1 MRVCF
6 TWGLPA
12 AFIIVA
18 AISADC
24 SHHKSP
30 TVLPQRSKT
39 VVMQYEDFGP
49 QVMSYEYIGM
59 QWYQWDSEGGDDPNR
74 TFDIRVVVY
83 RNISLNEVE
92 KMYPVIKQ
100 RQDYRYLEYQAAL
113 ELLGKYESD
122 PSWDELPSTRAA
134 KNRALLTKQK
144 IVQGLGT

>member
-12 AFIIVA
+12 AFIFVA
-18 AISADC
+18 AISTDC

-39 VVMQYEDFGP
+39 VVVQYEDFGP
-49 QVMSYEYIGM
+49 QVMSYRYIGM
-59 QWYQWDSEGGDDPNR
+59 GWYQWDSEGGDDPNR

-83 RNISLNEVE
+83 RNITLNEVE

-100 RQDYRYLEYQAAL
+100 KQDYRYLEYKAAL
-113 ELLGKYESD
+113 ELLSKYDD
-122 PSWDELPSTRAA
+122 PWWDELQSTKAA
-134 KNRALLTKQK
+134 GNRALQTKQK
-144 IVQGLGT
+144 ILQELGT